1 MFSSSYQIYKPFRL
15 NLINILI
22 VYLLVNIS
30 LNVKKNIKILD
41 LRSLLFTKKNF
52 LNIFDIFVYVIGL
65 MTFFL
70 NFIR

>member
-65 MTFFL
+65 MIFFL